1 MTKRQTMPRK
11 SRVERERNRVG
22 PKATGGRPRVPIDWG
37 KVANLCAAGAFA
49 PSIAHEFGITAQ
61 TLYDRV
67 QEEKGMDFTTFR
79 RSHLERGD
87 DLLRVKQFDMAV
99 NGGNER
105 LLIFLGKNRLGQRD
119 KVEMSGPGGTALP
132 VVNIQVLPPSNGASE
147 G

>member
-1 MTKRQTMPRK
+1 M
-11 SRVERERNRVG
+11 
-22 PKATGGRPRVPIDWG
+22 PIDWTR
-37 KVANLCAAGAFA
+37 VANLCAAGASGA
-49 PSIAHEFGITAQ
+49 SIAHELGISGH

-67 QEEKGMDFTTFR
+67 QEEQGVDFSTFKR
-79 RSHLERGD
+79 MHHERGD

-119 KVEMSGPGGTALP
+119 KVEMSGPNGTALP